1 LPAQLIEAAQQVGRP
16 VVVDLRGTDFGRYAG
31 ADVVMP
37 SRRDLARATGTDVS
51 TDTGVEAAA
60 EELRQRHGFGAV
72 VVTRAEHG
80 MTLVSEDGA
89 WHFRAEAAEVF
100 DVSGAGDTAVATFGA
115 ALASGADLPLAA
127 QLANIAAGVVV
138 GKVGIA
144 VAREGDLLSAISP
157 QGGAQRKIVGRDVA
171 AERTERWRR
180 TGLRTGFVRGCFDP
194 LRPGHLH
201 MLEQARAA
209 CDRLV
214 VGLCGD
220 TLSAR
225 ERAEAT
231 PPRTPARVRAD
242 ALAHVPAVDLVVVY
256 NDDSPEDLL
265 QALRPDV
272 LVGGNTQA
280 DIAGADLVQTWGGR
294 VVVAERLAEAAED

>member
-1 LPAQLIEAAQQVGRP
+1 Y
-16 VVVDLRGTDFGRYAG
+16 GRYAG
-31 ADVVMP
+31 ADVAIP
-37 SRRDLARATGTDVS
+37 SRRLLARATGFDVS
-51 TDTGVEAAA
+51 ADTGVEAAA
-60 EELRQRHGFGAV
+60 EELRRRHGFGAV

-80 MTLVSEDGA
+80 MTLVNDEGA

-100 DVSGAGDTAVATFGA
+100 DVSGAGDTAVATLAA
-115 ALASGADLPLAA
+115 ALATGADLPLAA
-127 QLANIAAGVVV
+127 QLANVAAGVVV

-144 VAREGDLLSAISP
+144 VAREGDLLAAISE
-157 QGGAQRKIVGRDVA
+157 QGGAQRKIVARDVA

-180 TGLRTGFVRGCFDP
+180 TGLRTGFVRGCFDQ

-214 VGLCGD
+214 VGLSGD
-220 TLSAR
+220 GVC
-225 ERAEAT
+225 ERRHKETAG
-231 PPRTPARVRAD
+231 PRTPVRLRAD
-242 ALAHVPAVDLVVVY
+242 ALAHVPSIDLVVID

-265 QALRPDV
+265 NLLRPDV
-272 LVGGNTQA
+272 LIGGNTQA

-294 VVVAERLAEAAED
+294 VLLADRLAEPAGD